1 MIDNNIFT
9 LSRLSNTI
17 EGEIVTNLMTQ
28 LIVIL
33 GPNGV
38 GKSTTAMKI
47 KDQYSGSAFVDSDW
61 CRVMNPFPLTDITT
75 ETVIKN
81 MYCLLRNYLLCEEIN
96 TIIFTY
102 SWHGGRKELYDKV
115 ITLLR
120 NDGIEFKENIIILKC
135 SEPENRKRALADN
148 RDIERVERGMQNT
161 FSFYD
166 ELEYPCI
173 NTTNMTVSEAAE
185 RVWSEVYSNCND
197 PNC

>member
-1 MIDNNIFT
+1 
-9 LSRLSNTI
+9 
-17 EGEIVTNLMTQ
+17 MTQ

-61 CRVMNPFPLTDITT
+61 CRVMNPFPLTDITK